1 MTLESGPVK
10 EGEVRIGFGAAL
22 LIVGLI
28 VGIVTCSNRPPSTGM
43 DALAILFQAR
53 QPFISLD
60 CMRCYSSAR
69 RY

>member
-43 DALAILFQAR
+43 DALAIGSFLLEKA
-53 QPFISLD
+53 
-60 CMRCYSSAR
+60 A
-69 RY
+69 